1 MKKSLLFALVS
12 LMFLTFASCD
22 DINLNSISQ
31 EGKGSKEYQLCMKY
45 FNTLKSRIDAA
56 TYCYELKHVENDVA
70 KEMNIDEVLDGL
82 SKDER
87 ATPSE
92 EKELRKLKAD
102 MQQRK
107 LEKRHRLGCE

>member
-1 MKKSLLFALVS
+1 MKKTFLFALVGFI
-12 LMFLTFASCD
+12 FLALVSFGGNNANKQD
-22 DINLNSISQ
+22 
-31 EGKGSKEYQLCMKY
+31 GKGSKEYQIGIKY

-56 TYCYELKHVENDVA
+56 TYCYELNHIEDDVA
-70 KEMNIDEVLDGL
+70 NEMNLDEVLDGL

>member
-56 TYCYELKHVENDVA
+56 TYCYELNHIDDDVA
-70 KEMNIDEVLDGL
+70 REMNIDNILEGL

-102 MQQRK
+102 MQQRIR
-107 LEKRHRLGCE
+107 EKRSRLGCD